1 MVRNVMTEQQHHRPD
16 IFEKCEKFTAARAA
30 IAAGVYPYF
39 HVIESGQDPEVIV
52 EGRKMIML
60 GSNNYLGLT
69 SHPKLK
75 EAAIKATREFG
86 VGCVGSRF
94 LNGTLAL
101 HIELEERL
109 AKFCRKEAALVFA
122 TGMQT
127 NLGAISALAGKRD
140 VIVTDKYDHASI
152 IDGCRLSYGH
162 MKRYRHNDM
171 HDLERILRSPADG
184 GGTLIAVDGVFSME
198 GDVCDLPA
206 IVELAKKYG
215 ARVLVDDAH
224 GIGVLGS
231 RGAGVADH
239 FGLDDET
246 DIIIGTFS
254 KSFACVGGFVAATE
268 PVIHYLKHFARSM
281 IFSASLPPANVA
293 SVLAALDIIESEPE
307 RRERLAAVA
316 DKMRAGL
323 QNLGFDTGESTTPII
338 PVIVGDDLTARTMW
352 RKLFD
357 AGIFTTPIMTPAVP
371 ENRALIR
378 VSCMATQTDEQ
389 VDKVLEVFDKVG
401 HEMSVIGGWGR
412 S

>member
-1 MVRNVMTEQQHHRPD
+1 MTEQLHHRPD
-16 IFEKCEKFTAARAA
+16 IFEKCEKFTAAKAA
-30 IAAGVYPYF
+30 MAAGVYPYF
-39 HVIESGQDPEVIV
+39 HVIESGQDPEVTV
-52 EGRKMIML
+52 EGRKMIMV

-75 EAAIKATREFG
+75 EAAIAATREFG

-94 LNGTLAL
+94 LNGTLSL

-109 AKFCRKEAALVFA
+109 AKFCRKEAALVFS

-152 IDGCRLSYGH
+152 IDGCRLSFGH
-162 MKRYRHNDM
+162 MKRFRHNDM
-171 HDLERILRSPADG
+171 YDLEHVLQSPADG
-184 GGTLIAVDGVFSME
+184 GGALVAVDGVFSME

-224 GIGVLGS
+224 GIGVLGP

-239 FGLDDET
+239 FGLDDEV

-254 KSFACVGGFVAATE
+254 KSFACVGGFVASSET
-268 PVIHYLKHFARSM
+268 VCHYLKHFARSM

-293 SVLAALDIIESEPE
+293 SVIAALDIIENEPE
-307 RRERLAAVA
+307 RRERLKEVG
-316 DKMRAGL
+316 DKMRRGL
-323 QNLGFDTGESTTPII
+323 QDRGFDTGESTTPII

-378 VSCMATQTDEQ
+378 VSCMATHTDEH
-389 VDKVLEVFDKVG
+389 VERVLEAFDKAG
-401 HEMSVIGGWGR
+401 REMGVIGGWPR
-412 S
+412 A

>member
-1 MVRNVMTEQQHHRPD
+1 MNEQQLHRPD
-16 IFEKCEKFTAARAA
+16 IFGKCERFTTAKVA
-30 IAAGVYPYF
+30 IAAGVFPYF

-52 EGRKMIML
+52 EGRKMIMV

-75 EAAIKATREFG
+75 EAAIKATQEFG

-94 LNGTLAL
+94 LNGTLTL

-127 NLGAISALAGKRD
+127 NLGVISALAGKRD
-140 VIVTDKYDHASI
+140 VVVTDKYDHASI

-162 MKRYRHNDM
+162 MKRFRHNDM
-171 HDLERILRSPADG
+171 RHLERVLQSPADG
-184 GGTLIAVDGVFSME
+184 GGALIAVDGVFSME
-198 GDVCDLPA
+198 GDICDLPA

-215 ARVLVDDAH
+215 ARTLVDDAH

-239 FGLDDET
+239 FGLDEEV

-254 KSFACVGGFVAATE
+254 KSFACVGGFVAANET
-268 PVIHYLKHFARSM
+268 VVHYVKHCARSM

-293 SVLAALDIIESEPE
+293 SVIAALDIIENEPE
-307 RRERLAAVA
+307 RRERLTEVA
-316 DKMRAGL
+316 EKMRAGFR
-323 QNLGFDTGESTTPII
+323 NLGYDTGESTTPII

-357 AGIFTTPIMTPAVP
+357 KGIFTTPVMTPAVP

-378 VSCMATQTDEQ
+378 VSCMATHTDEH
-389 VDKVLEVFDKVG
+389 VDRVVEAFDEAG
-401 HEMSVIGGWGR
+401 REMGVIGGRG
-412 S
+412 

>member
-1 MVRNVMTEQQHHRPD
+1 MTELRSSRPD
-16 IFEKCEKFTAARAA
+16 IFEKCEKFTAAKAA
-30 IAAGVYPYF
+30 MAAGVYPYF
-39 HVIESGQDPEVIV
+39 HVIESGQDPEVMV
-52 EGRKMIML
+52 EGRKMVMV

-75 EAAIKATREFG
+75 EAAIEATREFG

-94 LNGTLAL
+94 LNGTLSL

-109 AKFCRKEAALVFA
+109 AKFCRKEAALVFS

-152 IDGCRLSYGH
+152 IDGCRLSFGH
-162 MKRYRHNDM
+162 MKRFRHNDM
-171 HDLERILRSPADG
+171 HDLERVLKSPTDG
-184 GGTLIAVDGVFSME
+184 GGVIIAVDGVFSME
-198 GDVCDLPA
+198 GDVCNLPA

-215 ARVLVDDAH
+215 ARILVDDAH

-239 FGLDDET
+239 FGLEDEV

-254 KSFACVGGFVAATE
+254 KSFACVGGFVAASGT
-268 PVIHYLKHFARSM
+268 VCHYLKHFARSM

-293 SVLAALDIIESEPE
+293 SVTAALDIIENEPE
-307 RRERLAAVA
+307 RRERLKEVA
-316 DKMRAGL
+316 EKMRRGL
-323 QNLGFDTGESTTPII
+323 QDLGYDTGESTTPII
-338 PVIVGDDLTARTMW
+338 PVVVGDDLTARTMW

-378 VSCMATQTDEQ
+378 LSCMATHTDEH
-389 VDKVLEVFDKVG
+389 VERVLKAFEKAG
-401 HEMSVIGGWGR
+401 REMGVIGGWGR
-412 S
+412 A

>member
-1 MVRNVMTEQQHHRPD
+1 MEEKRHLRPD
-16 IFEKCEKFTAARAA
+16 IFEKCEKFTAAKAA
-30 IAAGVYPYF
+30 MAAGVYPYF

-75 EAAIKATREFG
+75 EAAIEATRELG

-109 AKFCRKEAALVFA
+109 AKFCRKEAALVFS

-152 IDGCRLSYGH
+152 IDGCRLSYAH
-162 MKRYRHNDM
+162 MKRFRHNDM
-171 HDLERILRSPADG
+171 QDLERVLQSPADG
-184 GGTLIAVDGVFSME
+184 GGALIAVDGVFSME

-206 IVELAKKYG
+206 IVDLARKYG
-215 ARVLVDDAH
+215 ARILVDDAH

-231 RGAGVADH
+231 RGAGVGDH
-239 FGLDDET
+239 FGLEDEV
-246 DIIIGTFS
+246 DIVIGTFS
-254 KSFACVGGFVAATE
+254 KSFACVGGFVAAAET
-268 PVIHYLKHFARSM
+268 VIHYLKHFARSM

-293 SVLAALDIIESEPE
+293 SVLAALDIIETEPE
-307 RRERLAAVA
+307 RRERLAEVA
-316 DKMRAGL
+316 EKMRAGL
-323 QNLGFDTGESTTPII
+323 QSQGYDTGESTTPII
-338 PVIVGDDLTARTMW
+338 PVVVGDDLTARTMW

-378 VSCMATQTDEQ
+378 VSCMATHTDEH

-401 HEMSVIGGWGR
+401 REVGVIGGHA
-412 S
+412 

>member
-1 MVRNVMTEQQHHRPD
+1 MKNMERKGHLRPD
-16 IFEKCEKFTAARAA
+16 IFEKCEKFTAAKAA
-30 IAAGVYPYF
+30 MAAGVYPYF

-52 EGRKMIML
+52 EGRRMIML

-75 EAAIKATREFG
+75 EAAIEATRELG

-109 AKFCRKEAALVFA
+109 AKFCCKEAALVFS

-162 MKRYRHNDM
+162 MKRFRHNDM
-171 HDLERILRSPADG
+171 DDLERVLQSPADG
-184 GGTLIAVDGVFSME
+184 GGALIAVDGVFSME

-206 IVELAKKYG
+206 IVDLARKYG

-224 GIGVLGS
+224 GIGVLGR

-239 FGLDDET
+239 FGLEDEV

-254 KSFACVGGFVAATE
+254 KSFACVGGFVAAAET
-268 PVIHYLKHFARSM
+268 VIHYLKHFARSM

-293 SVLAALDIIESEPE
+293 SVLAALDIIETEPE
-307 RRERLAAVA
+307 RRERLAEVA
-316 DKMRAGL
+316 EKMRAGFRH
-323 QNLGFDTGESTTPII
+323 QGYDTGESTTPII

-378 VSCMATQTDEQ
+378 VSCMATHTDEH
-389 VDKVLEVFDKVG
+389 VDKVLTVFDRVG
-401 HEMSVIGGWGR
+401 REVGVIGGR
-412 S
+412 A

>member
-1 MVRNVMTEQQHHRPD
+1 MTELKSQRPD
-16 IFEKCEKFTAARAA
+16 IFEKCEKFTAAKAA
-30 IAAGVYPYF
+30 MAAGVYPYF
-39 HVIESGQDPEVIV
+39 HVIESGQDPEVMV
-52 EGRKMIML
+52 EGRKMVMV

-75 EAAIKATREFG
+75 EAAIEATREFG

-94 LNGTLAL
+94 LNGTLSL

-109 AKFCRKEAALVFA
+109 AKFCRKEAALVFS

-152 IDGCRLSYGH
+152 IDGCRLSFGH
-162 MKRYRHNDM
+162 MKRFRHNDM
-171 HDLERILRSPADG
+171 QDLERVLQSPTDG
-184 GGTLIAVDGVFSME
+184 GGVIIAVDGVFSME
-198 GDVCDLPA
+198 GDVCNLPA

-224 GIGVLGS
+224 GIGVIGS

-239 FGLDDET
+239 FGLEDDV

-254 KSFACVGGFVAATE
+254 KSFACVGGFVAASET
-268 PVIHYLKHFARSM
+268 VCHYLKHFARAM

-293 SVLAALDIIESEPE
+293 SVTAALDIIENEPE
-307 RRERLAAVA
+307 RRERLKEVA
-316 DKMRAGL
+316 EKMRRGL
-323 QNLGFDTGESTTPII
+323 QDLGYDTGESTTPII
-338 PVIVGDDLTARTMW
+338 PVVVGDDLTARTMW

-378 VSCMATQTDEQ
+378 LSCMATHTDEH
-389 VDKVLEVFDKVG
+389 VDRVLAAFEKAG
-401 HEMSVIGGWGR
+401 REMGVIGGWAR
-412 S
+412 A

>member
-1 MVRNVMTEQQHHRPD
+1 VSDMEEKRHLRPD
-16 IFEKCEKFTAARAA
+16 IFEKCEKFTAAKAA
-30 IAAGVYPYF
+30 MAAGVYPYF

-75 EAAIKATREFG
+75 EAAIEATRELG

-109 AKFCRKEAALVFA
+109 AKFCRKEAALVFS

-152 IDGCRLSYGH
+152 IDGCRLSYAH
-162 MKRYRHNDM
+162 MKRFRHNDM
-171 HDLERILRSPADG
+171 QDLERVLQSPADG
-184 GGTLIAVDGVFSME
+184 GGALIAVDGVFSME

-206 IVELAKKYG
+206 IVDLARKYG
-215 ARVLVDDAH
+215 ARILVDDAH

-231 RGAGVADH
+231 RGAGVGDH
-239 FGLDDET
+239 FGLEDEV
-246 DIIIGTFS
+246 DIVIGTFS
-254 KSFACVGGFVAATE
+254 KSFACVGGFVAAAET
-268 PVIHYLKHFARSM
+268 VIHYLKHFARSM

-293 SVLAALDIIESEPE
+293 SVLAALDIIETEPE
-307 RRERLAAVA
+307 RRERLAEVA
-316 DKMRAGL
+316 EKMRAGL
-323 QNLGFDTGESTTPII
+323 QSQGYDTGESTTPII
-338 PVIVGDDLTARTMW
+338 PVVVGDDLTARTMW

-378 VSCMATQTDEQ
+378 VSCMATHTDEH

-401 HEMSVIGGWGR
+401 REVGVIGGHA
-412 S
+412 

>member
-1 MVRNVMTEQQHHRPD
+1 MERKGHLRPD
-16 IFEKCEKFTAARAA
+16 IFEKCEKFTAAKAA
-30 IAAGVYPYF
+30 MAAGVYPYF

-52 EGRKMIML
+52 EGRRMIML

-75 EAAIKATREFG
+75 EAAIEATRELG

-109 AKFCRKEAALVFA
+109 AKFCCKEAALVFS

-162 MKRYRHNDM
+162 MKRFRHNDM
-171 HDLERILRSPADG
+171 DDLERVLQSPADG
-184 GGTLIAVDGVFSME
+184 GGALIAVDGVFSME

-206 IVELAKKYG
+206 IVDLARKYG

-224 GIGVLGS
+224 GIGVLGR

-239 FGLDDET
+239 FGLEDEV

-254 KSFACVGGFVAATE
+254 KSFACVGGFVAAAET
-268 PVIHYLKHFARSM
+268 VIHYLKHFARSM

-293 SVLAALDIIESEPE
+293 SVLAALDIIETEPE
-307 RRERLAAVA
+307 RRERLAEVA
-316 DKMRAGL
+316 EKMRAGFRH
-323 QNLGFDTGESTTPII
+323 QGYDTGESTTPII

-378 VSCMATQTDEQ
+378 VSCMATHTDEH
-389 VDKVLEVFDKVG
+389 VDKVLTVFDRVG
-401 HEMSVIGGWGR
+401 REVGVIGGR
-412 S
+412 A

>member
-1 MVRNVMTEQQHHRPD
+1 MNEQQRYRPD
-16 IFEKCEKFTAARAA
+16 IFEKCGRFTTAKAA

-39 HVIESGQDPEVIV
+39 HVIESGQDPEVMV
-52 EGRKMIML
+52 EGRKMIMV

-75 EAAIKATREFG
+75 EAAIKATQKFG

-94 LNGTLAL
+94 LNGTLTL

-109 AKFCRKEAALVFA
+109 AKFCRKEEALVFS

-127 NLGAISALAGKRD
+127 NLGVISALAGKGD
-140 VIVTDKYDHASI
+140 VIVTDKYDHGSI

-162 MKRYRHNDM
+162 MKRFRHNDM
-171 HDLERILRSPADG
+171 RHLERVLQSPADG
-184 GGTLIAVDGVFSME
+184 GGALIAVDGVFSME
-198 GDVCDLPA
+198 GDVCDLPT
-206 IVELAKKYG
+206 IVELAKTYG

-239 FGLDDET
+239 FGLDEEV

-268 PVIHYLKHFARSM
+268 TVVHYLKHFARSM

-293 SVLAALDIIESEPE
+293 SVIAALDIIENEPE
-307 RRERLAAVA
+307 RRERLMKVA
-316 DKMRAGL
+316 EKMRAGFR
-323 QNLGFDTGESTTPII
+323 NLGYDTGESTTPII

-357 AGIFTTPIMTPAVP
+357 KDIFTTPVMTPAVP

-378 VSCMATQTDEQ
+378 VSCMATHTDEH
-389 VDKVLEVFDKVG
+389 VDHVVEAFDEAG
-401 HEMSVIGGWGR
+401 REMGVIGGR
-412 S
+412 V

>member
-1 MVRNVMTEQQHHRPD
+1 MVVNDMKGKGYLRPD
-16 IFEKCEKFTAARAA
+16 IFEKCEKFTAAKAA

-39 HVIESGQDPEVIV
+39 HVIESGQDPEVVV
-52 EGRKMIML
+52 EGRRMIML

-75 EAAIKATREFG
+75 EAAIRATREFG

-109 AKFCRKEAALVFA
+109 AKFCGKEAALVFS

-162 MKRYRHNDM
+162 MKRFRHNDM
-171 HDLERILRSPADG
+171 HDLERVLQSPADG
-184 GGTLIAVDGVFSME
+184 GGALIAVDGVFSME
-198 GDVCDLPA
+198 GDLCDLPA
-206 IVELAKKYG
+206 IVDLAKKYG

-224 GIGVLGS
+224 GIGVLGR

-239 FGLDDET
+239 FGLDDEV
-246 DIIIGTFS
+246 DIVIGTFS
-254 KSFACVGGFVAATE
+254 KSFASVGGFVAATE
-268 PVIHYLKHFARSM
+268 TVVHYLKHFARSM

-293 SVLAALDIIESEPE
+293 SVLAALDIIETEPE
-307 RRERLAAVA
+307 RRERLAEVA
-316 DKMRAGL
+316 ERMRAGF
-323 QNLGFDTGESTTPII
+323 QQQGYDTGESTTPII

-378 VSCMATQTDEQ
+378 VSCMATHTDEH
-389 VDKVLEVFDKVG
+389 VDRVLEVFDKVG
-401 HEMSVIGGWGR
+401 REMGVIGGHA
-412 S
+412 

>member
-1 MVRNVMTEQQHHRPD
+1 MNDMKAKEHLRPD
-16 IFEKCEKFTAARAA
+16 IFEKCEKFTAAKAA
-30 IAAGVYPYF
+30 MAAGVYPYF

-75 EAAIKATREFG
+75 EAAIQATRELG

-101 HIELEERL
+101 HIQLEERL
-109 AKFCRKEAALVFA
+109 AAFCRKEAALVFA

-162 MKRYRHNDM
+162 MKRFRHNDM
-171 HDLERILRSPADG
+171 LDLERVLQSPADG
-184 GGTLIAVDGVFSME
+184 GGALIAVDGVFSME

-206 IVELAKKYG
+206 IVDLAKKYG

-224 GIGVLGS
+224 GIGVLGR

-239 FGLDDET
+239 FGLEDEV
-246 DIIIGTFS
+246 DIVIGTFS

-268 PVIHYLKHFARSM
+268 TVVHYLKHFARSM
-281 IFSASLPPANVA
+281 IFSASLPPANAA
-293 SVLAALDIIESEPE
+293 SVLAALDIIENEPE
-307 RRERLAAVA
+307 RRERLAEVA
-316 DKMRAGL
+316 ERMRAGF
-323 QNLGFDTGESTTPII
+323 QQQGYDTGESTTPII

-378 VSCMATQTDEQ
+378 VSCMATHTDEH

-401 HEMSVIGGWGR
+401 HEMGVIGGHA
-412 S
+412 

>member
-1 MVRNVMTEQQHHRPD
+1 
-16 IFEKCEKFTAARAA
+16 
-30 IAAGVYPYF
+30 
-39 HVIESGQDPEVIV
+39 
-52 EGRKMIML
+52 MIMV

-75 EAAIKATREFG
+75 EAAIAATRELG

-94 LNGTLAL
+94 LNGTLTL

-109 AKFCRKEAALVFA
+109 AKFCRKEAALVFS

-140 VIVTDKYDHASI
+140 VIVTDKYDHGSI

-162 MKRYRHNDM
+162 MKRFRHNDM
-171 HDLERILRSPADG
+171 HDLERVLQSPADG
-184 GGTLIAVDGVFSME
+184 GGALIAVDGVFSME
-198 GDVCDLPA
+198 GDVCNLPA
-206 IVELAKKYG
+206 IVALAGKYG
-215 ARVLVDDAH
+215 ARILVDDAH

-239 FGLDDET
+239 FGLEDEV
-246 DIIIGTFS
+246 DIIVGTFS
-254 KSFACVGGFVAATE
+254 KSFACIGGFVASSE
-268 PVIHYLKHFARSM
+268 NVCHYLKHFARSM

-293 SVLAALDIIESEPE
+293 SVIAALDIIENEPE
-307 RRERLAAVA
+307 RRERLTAVGH
-316 DKMRAGL
+316 KMRNGL
-323 QNLGFDTGESTTPII
+323 KALGYDTGESTTPII

-357 AGIFTTPIMTPAVP
+357 MGIFTTPVMTPAVP

-378 VSCMATQTDEQ
+378 VSCMATHTDEH
-389 VDKVLEVFDKVG
+389 VERVLAAFDKAG
-401 HEMSVIGGWGR
+401 REMGVIGGWSR
-412 S
+412 A

>member
-1 MVRNVMTEQQHHRPD
+1 MTELKSQRPD
-16 IFEKCEKFTAARAA
+16 IFEKCEKFTAAKAA
-30 IAAGVYPYF
+30 MAAGVYPYF
-39 HVIESGQDPEVIV
+39 HVIESGQDPEVMV
-52 EGRKMIML
+52 EGRKMVMV

-75 EAAIKATREFG
+75 EAAIEATREFG

-94 LNGTLAL
+94 LNGTLSL

-109 AKFCRKEAALVFA
+109 AKFCRKEAALVFS

-152 IDGCRLSYGH
+152 IDGCRLSFGH
-162 MKRYRHNDM
+162 MKRFRHNDM
-171 HDLERILRSPADG
+171 QDLERVLQSPTDG
-184 GGTLIAVDGVFSME
+184 GGVIIAVDGVFSME
-198 GDVCDLPA
+198 GDVCNLPA

-215 ARVLVDDAH
+215 ARILVDDAH
-224 GIGVLGS
+224 GIGVIGS

-239 FGLDDET
+239 FGLEDDV

-254 KSFACVGGFVAATE
+254 KSFACVGGFVAASET
-268 PVIHYLKHFARSM
+268 VCHYLKHFARSM

-293 SVLAALDIIESEPE
+293 SVTAALDIIENEPE
-307 RRERLAAVA
+307 RRERLKEVA
-316 DKMRAGL
+316 EKMRRGL
-323 QNLGFDTGESTTPII
+323 QDLGYDTGESTTPII
-338 PVIVGDDLTARTMW
+338 PVVVGDDLTARTMW

-378 VSCMATQTDEQ
+378 LSCMATHTDEH
-389 VDKVLEVFDKVG
+389 VDRVLAAFEKAG
-401 HEMSVIGGWGR
+401 REMGVIGGWAR
-412 S
+412 A

>member
-1 MVRNVMTEQQHHRPD
+1 VSDMEEKRHLRPD
-16 IFEKCEKFTAARAA
+16 IFEKCEKFTAAKAA
-30 IAAGVYPYF
+30 MAAGVYPYF

-75 EAAIKATREFG
+75 EAAIEATREFG

-109 AKFCRKEAALVFA
+109 ARFCRKEAALVFS

-140 VIVTDKYDHASI
+140 VLVTDKYDHASI

-162 MKRYRHNDM
+162 MKRFRHNDM
-171 HDLERILRSPADG
+171 PDLERVLQSPADG
-184 GGTLIAVDGVFSME
+184 GGALIAVDGVFSME

-206 IVELAKKYG
+206 IVDLAKKYG

-224 GIGVLGS
+224 GIGVLGP

-239 FGLDDET
+239 FGLEEEV

-254 KSFACVGGFVAATE
+254 KSFACVGGFVAATDT
-268 PVIHYLKHFARSM
+268 VVHYLKHFARSM

-293 SVLAALDIIESEPE
+293 SVLAALDIIETEPE
-307 RRERLAAVA
+307 RRERLAEVA
-316 DKMRAGL
+316 ERMRAGL
-323 QNLGFDTGESTTPII
+323 QSMGFDTGESTTPII

-357 AGIFTTPIMTPAVP
+357 AGIFTTPIMSPAVP

-378 VSCMATQTDEQ
+378 VSCMATHSDEH

-401 HEMSVIGGWGR
+401 REMSVIGGWR
-412 S
+412 RA

>member
-1 MVRNVMTEQQHHRPD
+1 MVENRHPRPD
-16 IFEKCEKFTAARAA
+16 IFEKCEKFTYAKAAM
-30 IAAGVYPYF
+30 AAGLYPYF

-75 EAAIKATREFG
+75 EAATKATQEFG

-94 LNGTLAL
+94 LNGTLTL
-101 HIELEERL
+101 HVELEERL
-109 AKFCRKEAALVFA
+109 AKFCRKEAALVFS

-140 VIVTDKYDHASI
+140 VIITDKYDHASI

-171 HDLERILRSPADG
+171 HDLERVLQSPADG
-184 GGTLIAVDGVFSME
+184 GGALVAVDGVFSME

-231 RGAGVADH
+231 RGAGVADY
-239 FGLDDET
+239 FGLDDEV

-254 KSFACVGGFVAATE
+254 KSFACVGGFVAAAET
-268 PVIHYLKHFARSM
+268 VVHYLKHFARSM
-281 IFSASLPPANVA
+281 IFSASLPPANAA
-293 SVLAALDIIESEPE
+293 SVIAALDIIENEPE
-307 RRERLAAVA
+307 RRERLAEVA
-316 DKMRAGL
+316 EKMRAGF
-323 QNLGFDTGESTTPII
+323 QNLGYDTGESTTPII

-378 VSCMATQTDEQ
+378 VSCMATHTDEH
-389 VDKVLEVFDKVG
+389 VEKVVEVFEKVG
-401 HEMSVIGGWGR
+401 RGMGIIGGR
-412 S
+412 A

>member
-1 MVRNVMTEQQHHRPD
+1 MNDMKAKEHPRPD
-16 IFEKCEKFTAARAA
+16 IFEKCEKFTAAKAA
-30 IAAGVYPYF
+30 MAAGVYPYF

-75 EAAIKATREFG
+75 EAAIQATRELG

-101 HIELEERL
+101 HIQLEERL
-109 AKFCRKEAALVFA
+109 AGFCRKEAALVFS

-162 MKRYRHNDM
+162 MKRFRHNDM
-171 HDLERILRSPADG
+171 HDLERVLQSPADG
-184 GGTLIAVDGVFSME
+184 GGALIAVDGVFSME

-206 IVELAKKYG
+206 IVDLAKKYG

-239 FGLDDET
+239 FGLDDEV

-254 KSFACVGGFVAATE
+254 KSFASVGGFVAATE
-268 PVIHYLKHFARSM
+268 TVIHYLKHFARSM

-293 SVLAALDIIESEPE
+293 SVLAALDIIETEPE
-307 RRERLAAVA
+307 RRERLAEVA
-316 DKMRAGL
+316 ERMRAGF
-323 QNLGFDTGESTTPII
+323 QQQGYDTGESTTPII

-378 VSCMATQTDEQ
+378 VSCMATHTDEH

-401 HEMSVIGGWGR
+401 REMGVIGGHA
-412 S
+412 